1 MSNVVIEERKLTIFM
16 AKKIFFTDFQ
26 NSIWIKGVRY
36 LSSYIVSITSE
47 GWGRGET
54 CGSTDVDAG
63 SDIGNGPWGS
73 CWFEPP

>member
-1 MSNVVIEERKLTIFM
+1 MSYIVIEERKLTIFM
-16 AKKIFFTDFQ
+16 AKNFFTDFQ

-36 LSSYIVSITSE
+36 HSSYIVSITSE

-73 CWFEPP
+73 SWFEPP